1 MGYLSFLRYVSEL
14 EEELKEGDLSLEVQ
28 AVIRREME
36 EILTVAQKVRI
47 IDRFLDCGLTE
58 ENFLKEI
65 NLHLNL
71 SGSVKKSLTNDL

>member
-1 MGYLSFLRYVSEL
+1 MGYLSFLAYVSEL

-58 ENFLKEI
+58 ESFLEEI
-65 NLHLNL
+65 NPH
-71 SGSVKKSLTNDL
+71 